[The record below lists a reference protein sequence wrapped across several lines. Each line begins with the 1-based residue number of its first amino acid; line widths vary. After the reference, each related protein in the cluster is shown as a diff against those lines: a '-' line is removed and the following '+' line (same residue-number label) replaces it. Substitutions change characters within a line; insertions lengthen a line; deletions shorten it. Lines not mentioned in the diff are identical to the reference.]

1 MLYCRRCLSRALNG
15 LAKLH
20 KDTHINH
27 PCFNRVLQV
36 LQFFVGFLQA
46 GGKFRILRCLV
57 GHWLPAPFRTKDLRV
72 TAYGN
77 SLHLIRRVSPA
88 NLSGAV
94 TSVMPRTP
102 STRYC
107 ELLVFISRIF
117 GRPTPNQFCSAALCV
132 FCSLCG

>member
-1 MLYCRRCLSRALNG
+1 MLYRRRCLSRALNG

-20 KDTHINH
+20 KDAHINH
-27 PCFNRVLQV
+27 PRFNRVLQV

-57 GHWLPAPFRTKDLRV
+57 GHWLPAPFRTKYLRV

-77 SLHLIRRVSPA
+77 SLHLIRHVSPA
-88 NLSGAV
+88 NWSGAV

-102 STRYC
+102 VYEVLWT
-107 ELLVFISRIF
+107 LNIISRIF
-117 GRPTPNQFCSAALCV
+117 GRPTPNQFCSVALFV